1 MNHLKTTLTITCV
14 AFLVAC
20 NSPSAKKETATDKDV
35 LIENM
40 DTTINPADDFFQ
52 YACGTWLKEN
62 PIPGNEKGWGV
73 WTSVR
78 NETLDRMK
86 KISENA
92 AADRNASKGSNAQ
105 KIGDFYSAGM
115 DSVTI
120 EQNGIKPLQA
130 ELDRINAI
138 KDVKGFLDVVALHH
152 TYGSEALFS
161 IVAYQDEKNS
171 EQVTLH
177 MYQGGLGLPDR
188 DYYFNT
194 DERTKKI
201 REEYP
206 NHVAKMLELS
216 GSDAAT
222 AKKQS
227 AAIFKLETSLAKASR
242 KIEDLRDP
250 YKNYNKLSV
259 EGVSKLAPTPDWKAM
274 FAVMNLQNIDSVV
287 VGQPE
292 FYKEVEKQLKT
303 VALEDW
309 KIYLRWHLLNTFAS
323 QLSDNFNNEH
333 FRFYGTMLSGVKEQ
347 RPRWKRVLDQQEE
360 ALGDALGQLYVEQY
374 VSSSV
379 KERYSKLTDDIF
391 EAYRNQIKNL
401 DWMSDT
407 TKQRALVK
415 LNSVIKKVSYPDK
428 WRDYSNLEID
438 RSSYAMNVLR
448 SNVWQFNYQMNKV
461 GKPVDRT
468 EWDMTPQTY
477 NAYYNPSNN
486 EIVLPAAIFIIP
498 GLSDSLADDAIIYG
512 YAGAS
517 TIGHEITH
525 GFDDQG
531 RQFDEKGNLHDWWT
545 AKDGEEYNQRAQ
557 KIINQFN
564 NFQVLDS
571 MHVNGSATQGENIAD
586 LGGVVLGLEA
596 FKLTQQY
603 KEGKKIN
610 GLTPIQRYFL
620 GYALSWYGHFRNE
633 SIAMRLMTDV
643 HSPNFLRINGP
654 LANIPEFYEAFN
666 VKPGNKMYM
675 SDSTRVKIW

>member
-1 MNHLKTTLTITCV
+1 MKHLIRSTIATSIV
-14 AFLVAC
+14 FLLAC
-20 NSPSAKKETATDKDV
+20 QSSTEKKQTEQKDI
-35 LIENM
+35 LIANM
-40 DTTINPADDFFQ
+40 DTTVNPAEDFFS
-52 YACGTWLKEN
+52 YACGRWVKEN
-62 PIPGNEKGWGV
+62 PIPSNEKGWGI

-86 KISENA
+86 KISEESAADKNA
-92 AADRNASKGSNAQ
+92 AKGSNTQ
-105 KIGDFYSAGM
+105 KIGDFYFAGM
-115 DSVTI
+115 DTVSI

-130 ELDRINAI
+130 ELNRINAI
-138 KDVKGFLDVVALHH
+138 KDIKGFLDVVALYH
-152 TYGSEALFS
+152 TYGVAPLFS
-161 IVAYQDEKNS
+161 MVAYQDEKNS

-177 MYQGGLGLPDR
+177 FYQGGIGLPDR

-216 GSDAAT
+216 GSDEAT

-227 AAIFKLETSLAKASR
+227 AAIMKIETDLAKASR

-250 YKNYNKLSV
+250 YKNYNKMSI
-259 EGVSKLAPTPDWKAM
+259 EGVSKLAPTADWKTLLAAM
-274 FAVMNLQNIDSVV
+274 NIHVDSIV

-292 FYKEVEKQLKT
+292 FYQQVEKELKS
-303 VALEDW
+303 VSVDEW
-309 KIYLRWHLLNTFAS
+309 KAYLRWHLLNTFAP
-323 QLSDNFNNEH
+323 QLSDAFNKEN
-333 FRFYGTMLSGVKEQ
+333 FRFYGTILSGVKEQ
-347 RPRWKRVLDQQEE
+347 RPRWKRVLDEQET
-360 ALGDALGQLYVEQY
+360 ALGDALGQLYVQQY
-374 VSSSV
+374 VSPSV
-379 KERYSKLTDDIF
+379 KERYTKLTEDIF
-391 EAYRNQIKNL
+391 NAYRQQIKTL

-415 LNSVIKKVSYPDK
+415 LNSVVKKVSYPDK

-438 RSSYAMNVLR
+438 RNSYAMNVMR
-448 SNVWQFNYQMNKV
+448 SNVWQFNYQMNKI

-486 EIVLPAAIFIIP
+486 EIVLPAAIFLIP
-498 GLSDSLADDAIIYG
+498 GLPDSLADDAIIYG

-531 RQFDEKGNLHDWWT
+531 RQFDEKGNLNDWWT
-545 AKDGEEYNQRAQ
+545 KNDGEEYNQRAQ
-557 KIINQFN
+557 KIIQQFN
-564 NFQVLDS
+564 NFNVLDS

-596 FKLTQQY
+596 FKQTKQY

-610 GLTPIQRYFL
+610 GLTPLQRYFL
-620 GYALSWYGHFRNE
+620 GYALSWLGHFRNE
-633 SIAMRLMTDV
+633 TIAVRLMTDV

-654 LANIPEFYEAFN
+654 VANIPEFYEAFN
-666 VKPGNKMYM
+666 VKPGDKMYM
-675 SDSTRVKIW
+675 PDSLRVKIW